1 MPIVCGV
8 MVPHPPIAIP
18 EIGGDEVN
26 RIRDTL
32 DSYDRIARKIEEIR
46 PDTIILTSP
55 HSVMYSDYFHISPG
69 KGERGDLSRFRHPE
83 LSFDV
88 SYDEEFTDA
97 LSERAMKIGM
107 PAGTD
112 GAGRNPLLNDHGTMV
127 PLYFINRRYRDYKL
141 VRIGLSGLSLEIHEC
156 FGRMI
161 RSVADECF
169 PQKKIVFVASGDLS
183 HCQKE
188 DGPYG
193 YKAAGPRYDEKLMEV
208 MGRGALS
215 ELKEFDE
222 DLLGEAEECGHRS
235 FTIMAGVF
243 HKEKIHPEILSHEA
257 TFGVGYG
264 FGIFEPEPSASGDEI
279 DKTETKEKNATDPY
293 VELAV
298 STVNAY
304 IRGGRPEEFRDA
316 LIAKAPEEMLEKRA
330 GAFVSIHECGM
341 LRGCIGTIGPTCDNL
356 AEEILQNAISA
367 STKDPR
373 FTPVTEEELPSLEI
387 SVDVLDE
394 PEAVDSPSE
403 LDVKRYGVIVESGYK
418 RGLLLPNLDGVDTI
432 EEQIAIAKRKAG
444 IREGEKVSL
453 KRFEVVRHE

>member
-1 MPIVCGV
+1 MPILCGF

-18 EIGGDEVN
+18 EIGNEDVKK
-26 RIRDTL
+26 IKDTL
-32 DSYDRIARKIEEIR
+32 DSYDRIAERIEKIR

-69 KGERGDLSRFRHPE
+69 KGEHGDLSRFRHPE

-88 SYDEEFTDA
+88 TYDEEFVDA
-97 LSERAMKIGM
+97 LSERAMKTGI

-112 GAGRNPLLNDHGTMV
+112 GGGRNPLSNDHGTMV
-127 PLYFINRRYRDYKL
+127 PLYFINKRYRDYKL
-141 VRIGLSGLSLEIHEC
+141 VRIGLSGLPLEIHEC

-161 RSVADECF
+161 RSVAMERF
-169 PQKKIVFVASGDLS
+169 PEKKIVFVASGDLS

-208 MGRGALS
+208 MGRGAFG
-215 ELKEFDE
+215 ELKAFDE
-222 DLLGEAEECGHRS
+222 DFLREAEECGHRS
-235 FTIMAGVF
+235 FTIMAGAF
-243 HKEKIHPEILSHEA
+243 HKKKIRPEILSHEA

-264 FGIFEPEPSASGDEI
+264 FGIFEPVSGGRDEDQT
-279 DKTETKEKNATDPY
+279 DKGSDEAGKDPY

-304 IRGGRPEEFRDA
+304 IRGGRPEEFRDG
-316 LIAKAPEEMLEKRA
+316 LIAKVPQEMLEKRA

-341 LRGCIGTIGPTCDNL
+341 LRGCIGTIGPTCDDL
-356 AEEILQNAISA
+356 ASEIIQNAISA
-367 STKDPR
+367 STRDPR
-373 FTPVTEEELPSLEI
+373 FSPITEDELSSLEI

-394 PEAVDSPSE
+394 PETIDSPSE

-444 IREGEKVSL
+444 IRDGEKVSL